1 MLSVLVPLVV
11 GQLLGGLAK
20 VGQFETGVGAVAA
33 AFAVDARRD
42 AKGEHRRGEER
53 RELHSALLC

>member
-1 MLSVLVPLVV
+1 VLSILVPLVV

-20 VGQFETGVGAVAA
+20 VGQFETSVSAVAA

-42 AKGEHRRGEER
+42 AKGEHGRGEESR
-53 RELHSALLC
+53 